1 LKIVDRAQR
10 LKDARVEALQE
21 IEELKKRKSE
31 ELLEHE
37 KKVIMLGFIAFILIL
52 YFILYFSLFIACWR
66 IGKKCN

>member
-37 KKVIMLGFIAFILIL
+37 KKVIMLRFNAIILIL
-52 YFILYFSLFIACWR
+52 YFYLY
-66 IGKKCN
+66 